1 MSKDSD
7 FLESL
12 RIPAGDLIQCDGQ
25 ELRKAKSFK
34 RPWCKFDYERQLELA
49 RMARDPLIAVQA
61 ELYYLWYKLPKN
73 DKSRPIE
80 LGSKVFKKMGF
91 NPHDK
96 FRALKHLENA
106 GFIEIKWRKN
116 QTPLVVVSHF

>member
-12 RIPAGDLIQCDGQ
+12 RITPGDLIQCDGQ

-80 LGSKVFKKMGF
+80 LGSKVFKKWGLILTI
-91 NPHDK
+91 N
-96 FRALKHLENA
+96 LEPSNIWKTRDSLRLNGA
-106 GFIEIKWRKN
+106 KIKL
-116 QTPLVVVSHF
+116 P